1 MTVSRHGR
9 ALTRRTA
16 RALAQLPERVRII
29 WPHHGLYGT
38 KLLVHGWQR
47 IDGEIHLRVTL
58 ADGSVGCLP
67 AAWTDLFAETV
78 QEPAP
83 RQAVSLKAI
92 RALRLVIENLAAR
105 HAIGNRDADLRPPA

>member
-1 MTVSRHGR
+1 V
-9 ALTRRTA
+9 
-16 RALAQLPERVRII
+16 RVI
-29 WPHHGLYGT
+29 WPHHCLYGA

-67 AAWTDLFAETV
+67 AAWTDLFGETV
-78 QEPAP
+78 LDPPP

-105 HAIGNRDADLRPPA
+105 HASGEREADLRPPA